1 MMKRILCRQT
11 VDRRLMMAAFP
22 LVMASLAGCVQ
33 VQAPNEPIVI
43 NLNINIR
50 QEVVYRLDSS
60 ARELIEQQAEI
71 F

>member
-11 VDRRLMMAAFP
+11 VDRRLRMAAFGV
-22 LVMASLAGCVQ
+22 VMASLAGCVQ

-43 NLNINIR
+43 ILNIHIR

>member
-1 MMKRILCRQT
+1 MMKRILCRRT
-11 VDRRLMMAAFP
+11 VDRRWMMAAFGV
-22 LVMASLAGCVQ
+22 VMASLAGCVQ

>member
-11 VDRRLMMAAFP
+11 VDRRLMTAAFG
-22 LVMASLAGCVQ
+22 VAMASLAGCVQ

>member
-1 MMKRILCRQT
+1 
-11 VDRRLMMAAFP
+11 MAAFGV
-22 LVMASLAGCVQ
+22 VMASLAGCVQ